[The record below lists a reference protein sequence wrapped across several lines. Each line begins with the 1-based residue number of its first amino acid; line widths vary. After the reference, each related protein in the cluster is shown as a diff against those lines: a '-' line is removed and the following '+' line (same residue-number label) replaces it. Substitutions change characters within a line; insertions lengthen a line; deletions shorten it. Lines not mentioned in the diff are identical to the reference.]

1 LDNDFSSKKVINSLL
16 SVIGRFGIPDTVC
29 TDGGP
34 QFRWEFQEFLK
45 EFNIN
50 YRVSSPHYAQSNG
63 AVEAAVKVAKNLI
76 KKNGLETKQLQL
88 ALLAYRS
95 TPLECG
101 FSPSELLLARKI
113 KTFVPLLP
121 SK

>member
-1 LDNDFSSKKVINSLL
+1 
-16 SVIGRFGIPDTVC
+16 VIGRFGIPDTVC

-34 QFRWEFQEFLK
+34 QFKWEFQEFLK

-50 YRVSSPHYAQSNG
+50 HRVSSPHYAQSNK

-76 KKNGLETKQLQL
+76 KKNGLQTKQLQL

-101 FSPSELLLARKI
+101 FFSFRAFVGQENKNLCASFAF
-113 KTFVPLLP
+113 KT
-121 SK
+121 K